1 MLPFL
6 KKQQDASV
14 SMPIES
20 VQREPDEDKEY
31 DSLHSAAEDLM
42 HALGSKD
49 IGAIA
54 DALRSAF
61 EICESYPH
69 EEAGE

>member
-6 KKQQDASV
+6 KTNKKASA
-14 SMPIES
+14 SAPIES
-20 VQREPDEDKEY
+20 VQREPDEEKEY

-42 HALGSKD
+42 HAMGSKD